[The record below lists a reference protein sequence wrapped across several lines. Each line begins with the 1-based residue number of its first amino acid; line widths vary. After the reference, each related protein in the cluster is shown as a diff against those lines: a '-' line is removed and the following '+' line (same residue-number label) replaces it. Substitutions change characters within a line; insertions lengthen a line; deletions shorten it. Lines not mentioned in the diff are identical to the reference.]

1 MGRSVI
7 QQRISIDRQRV
18 VGIVLLCLGVLG
30 TGLGVW
36 SSIAGGPGVPISA
49 VVSAAWVVAGVVAL
63 TRSRRRRIALE
74 QEHGAGAGVQ
84 KPVR

>member
-36 SSIAGGPGVPISA
+36 SSIARGPGVPISA
-49 VVSAAWVVAGVVAL
+49 VVFAAWVVAGVVAL

-74 QEHGAGAGVQ
+74 REHGPGAGVQ
-84 KPVR
+84 RPVR